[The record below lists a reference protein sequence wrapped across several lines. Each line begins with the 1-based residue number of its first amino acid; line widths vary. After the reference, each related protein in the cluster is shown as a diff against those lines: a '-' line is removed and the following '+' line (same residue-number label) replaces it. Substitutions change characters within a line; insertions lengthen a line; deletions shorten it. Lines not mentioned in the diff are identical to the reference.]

1 MRQFNLGSVFS
12 LGVQQKRIPPERHA
26 DRPFVGQRDMHKLFV
41 TMHRNRADVV
51 RLEIRSVVD
60 LFPQLLNP
68 PNSVGISS
76 GLNP

>member
-26 DRPFVGQRDMHKLFV
+26 DRPLIGERDIDKLVV
-41 TMHRNRADVV
+41 TTRRNRADVV

-60 LFPQLLNP
+60 LFPQLLSP
-68 PNSVGISS
+68 PNSVGMSS